1 MCVRG
6 RAGIGAGVGVYIIPY
21 TMYTSPISYSFT
33 PPRSAL
39 VGVLGV
45 ALVLVYLTHASQQ
58 PGQGRQGRDG
68 GVKMGG
74 GKHF

>member
-1 MCVRG
+1 
-6 RAGIGAGVGVYIIPY
+6 
-21 TMYTSPISYSFT
+21 MYTSPISYSFT